1 MDASKLKSL
10 RQVIVILNQLQDPSF
25 CRLKQV
31 IEDRKRIWLIIDL
44 CPGGLLFDELIQRT
58 IISEIDTAHVL
69 KQVLTAVLYM
79 HDRGICHRDIKA
91 ENILLSFKD
100 DLREVKL
107 KGLNHSVQVEQAKIK
122 KKMYTGISE

>member
-1 MDASKLKSL
+1 MDALKLKSL

-107 KGLNHSVQVEQAKIK
+107 KGLNHSVQVEQAKIQ